1 MRMTQGGYSNNSFLL
16 ARWQLMQVSRTPA
29 LDDLSNALMVVV
41 PVLLPLKE
49 SPNRTV
55 KRLFVLCFERVR
67 ETPGESLVQSLSVS
81 EQDSTEIQSEPNFGR
96 KKRLFILKSYYR
108 TVMLR
113 SSLIKEHSNVTRHT
127 LWRFTARQACFTMA
141 NEGLGVFGP
150 SILRRNRSIQLDL
163 LVLCSS
169 PCPLWFFFF
178 LLGCGATSVF
188 MRIEAFDSVLTNL
201 NPGSRQAHFVVGI
214 AKLFVDV
221 RVPCRAVASVGGGAQ
236 PKVCTWFEALHRR
249 WCKQMDQMLSNSS
262 DPLTAELHM
271 HARFASGRGRD
282 IVDRWAVEA
291 DKGVPPF
298 FTGDTAR
305 RLIHREYDGK
315 GIAMHPM

>member
-1 MRMTQGGYSNNSFLL
+1 
-16 ARWQLMQVSRTPA
+16 MQVSRTPA

-55 KRLFVLCFERVR
+55 KRPFVLCFERVR
-67 ETPGESLVQSLSVS
+67 ETPGETLVQSLSVS

-127 LWRFTARQACFTMA
+127 PWRFTARQACFTMA

-163 LVLCSS
+163 LVLMLESMPVVVLFLSS
-169 PCPLWFFFF
+169 RLRGD
-178 LLGCGATSVF
+178 LGI
-188 MRIEAFDSVLTNL
+188 MRIEAFDSY
-201 NPGSRQAHFVVGI
+201 
-214 AKLFVDV
+214 
-221 RVPCRAVASVGGGAQ
+221 C
-236 PKVCTWFEALHRR
+236 
-249 WCKQMDQMLSNSS
+249 LSNEEYTSTS
-262 DPLTAELHM
+262 HVT
-271 HARFASGRGRD
+271 
-282 IVDRWAVEA
+282 
-291 DKGVPPF
+291 
-298 FTGDTAR
+298 R
-305 RLIHREYDGK
+305 RC
-315 GIAMHPM
+315 